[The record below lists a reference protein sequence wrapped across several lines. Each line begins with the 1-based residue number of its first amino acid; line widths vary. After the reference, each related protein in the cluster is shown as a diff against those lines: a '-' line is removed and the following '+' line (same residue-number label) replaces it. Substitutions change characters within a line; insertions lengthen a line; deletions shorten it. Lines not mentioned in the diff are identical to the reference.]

1 MGLTRVTAR
10 ISDLARKGSPFEAE
24 FLVDTGA
31 IDCLAPS
38 DKLRAA
44 GIKAE
49 GKAVYELANGK
60 PVKCRYGFAR
70 IYFMGAETVAQV
82 VFGPPKSEPIL
93 GVAALEN
100 AGFTVDPVRRTLRR
114 LHAKPLK

>member
-1 MGLTRVTAR
+1 MGLTKVSAS
-10 ISDLARKGSPFEAE
+10 ICDLARTGPPFEAD

-70 IYFMGAETVAQV
+70 ICFMGVETVSQV
-82 VFGPPKSEPIL
+82 VFGPPKSEPLL
-93 GVAALEN
+93 GVTALEN
-100 AGFTVDPVRRTLRR
+100 AGFAVDPVSRTLRR
-114 LHAKPLK
+114 LRAKPLK